1 MLHDGPGGPQDGPRG
16 PQDCSKRGPERGTQ
30 THKSSLPPQEAP
42 GGPRGPQEGRIGS
55 REAAKRPEGAPRGCQ
70 GAAQE
75 SPKSQKA
82 LIFVRFS
89 MGFRVLAFSASR
101 RSKSGQEAPKTGPRR
116 PKRPPSEPQD
126 GLIASEDGVRGAH
139 DGSRAPEDGP
149 KEAQEGGR
157 KPKIKTFRPKR
168 PTGGPKRP
176 ARGSKR
182 PPNCPHRGPKRRPDR
197 PEQGLK
203 MLQTCFEET
212 PRCVPI
218 YRGTVHK
225 SCPSTFTPTGM
236 GVHILV
242 QHTSLVG
249 PRACQFLN
257 SCSHDLWVL
266 TYVKL

>member
-1 MLHDGPGGPQDGPRG
+1 MAREGPKTAPREAQEG
-16 PQDCSKRGPERGTQ
+16 EHEPKSRAFRPKRPR
-30 THKSSLPPQEAP
+30 EAR
-42 GGPRGPQEGRIGS
+42 RGPQEGRTGS

-82 LIFVRFS
+82 LTFVRFLRD
-89 MGFRVLAFSASR
+89 FRVLAFSASR
-101 RSKSGQEAPKTGPRR
+101 RSKTGQEAPKTAPRR
-116 PKRPPSEPQD
+116 PKKPPREPQD

-203 MLQTCFEET
+203 MLQTCFDET
-212 PRCVPI
+212 PRCFPI

-225 SCPSTFTPTGM
+225 SYPSTFTPTGM

-242 QHTSLVG
+242 EHTSLVG

-266 TYVKL
+266 THTCSCDLVQGWG